1 MEEPVMEPTGDS
13 ESDFALS
20 LAALTQ
26 SLQTLQTRYDEV
38 QSHRA
43 KQQQFEEHRADL
55 EARWQAEQRP
65 ELEQELQQMKAQLE
79 ELSLQLESEL
89 LTDKQLQ
96 KIFWDG
102 LRQGLMG
109 DVFWQIVRFGG
120 LGIVV
125 GWLLK
130 SWQGSG
136 S

>member
-1 MEEPVMEPTGDS
+1 MEPTGDS

-20 LAALTQ
+20 LAALAQ

-43 KQQQFEEHRADL
+43 KQQQLEEHRADL

-65 ELEQELQQMKAQLE
+65 ELEQELQQMKTQLE

-96 KIFWDG
+96 QIFWDG

-109 DVFWQIVRFGG
+109 EVFWQIVRFGG
-120 LGIVV
+120 LGIVL

-130 SWQGSG
+130 GWQG
-136 S
+136 

>member
-1 MEEPVMEPTGDS
+1 MEPTGDS

>member
-1 MEEPVMEPTGDS
+1 MEPTGDS

-20 LAALTQ
+20 LAALAQ
-26 SLQTLQTRYDEV
+26 SLPTLQTRYDEV

-43 KQQQFEEHRADL
+43 KQQQLEEHRADL

-65 ELEQELQQMKAQLE
+65 ELEQELQQMKTQLE

-96 KIFWDG
+96 QIFWDG

-109 DVFWQIVRFGG
+109 EVFWQIVRFGG
-120 LGIVV
+120 LGIVL

-130 SWQGSG
+130 GWQG
-136 S
+136 

>member
-1 MEEPVMEPTGDS
+1 MEPTGDS

-43 KQQQFEEHRADL
+43 KQQQLDEHRADL
-55 EARWQAEQRP
+55 EARWQNEQRP
-65 ELEQELQQMKAQLE
+65 ELEQELQQMKTQLA

-96 KIFWDG
+96 QVFWDG

-109 DVFWQIVRFGG
+109 DVFWQILRLGG

-130 SWQGSG
+130 SWQG
-136 S
+136 